1 MSNSGTPPSF
11 DRVRASP
18 LAEKKSKFCLAPG
31 DPRWRMPE
39 APDTSDPWVKNTRTR
54 TFHSL
59 LPPPFASVCRL
70 DGSNNEREVA
80 KTNREKERNPST
92 MRHKHLFKSRE
103 QLIRRL
109 MISLHLSGEVQSL
122 TFEREAMRGR
132 PGGSVTA
139 VGPDFCYSID
149 IMAIGLLDNRAR
161 RRGTM
166 PAYHVGYLNN
176 PLSEGLTRSFSR
188 PLPALSE
195 EGIPCLPPF
204 PPYRPISPS
213 SPYLCPLF
221 RGSLT
226 VCLDLLSALSL

>member
-1 MSNSGTPPSF
+1 MADAGGARYIRPMGEEHTDPDISQPPS
-11 DRVRASP
+11 P
-18 LAEKKSKFCLAPG
+18 
-31 DPRWRMPE
+31 
-39 APDTSDPWVKNTRTR
+39 
-54 TFHSL
+54 
-59 LPPPFASVCRL
+59 PPPFASVCRL

-80 KTNREKERNPST
+80 KTNGEKERNPST

-109 MISLHLSGEVQSL
+109 MISLHLSGEVHSL
-122 TFEREAMRGR
+122 TVEREAMRGR

-213 SPYLCPLF
+213 SPPYLRPLF